1 MGKNN
6 IKYRNKHLGEKI
18 ETYSIKKFKIGAASV
33 LIGVGIFFG
42 TGIVEAKDIS
52 TQSKEMQNNSFD
64 ESNKSRNPA
73 DETKPIL
80 NNTEKTQEKDNNEV
94 KIKEPTVS
102 QVGEVRN
109 STSEVQVDKNILLK
123 KKSKTGQVLLTRNWR
138 ISCCFQNFLFW
149 NFG

>member
-52 TQSKEMQNNSFD
+52 AQTKEIQNNSFD
-64 ESNKSRNPA
+64 ESNKSHNTA
-73 DETKPIL
+73 NETKPIL
-80 NNTEKTQEKDNNEV
+80 NSSENTQEKLNNEG
-94 KIKEPTVS
+94 KTKEPTIA
-102 QVGEVRN
+102 QVG
-109 STSEVQVDKNILLK
+109 K
-123 KKSKTGQVLLTRNWR
+123 KKGNNYGRSKKN
-138 ISCCFQNFLFW
+138 
-149 NFG
+149 